1 MRALAYPVAA
11 AVLAVLLTGALAAQQ
26 PVPSQRSVSSGSG
39 GVTVAQIE
47 KPSTDSWPTYNG
59 DYTGRRFSSLTKI
72 NASNV
77 KHLSLSWI
85 YDLPAAGTIKATP
98 LQIGGVLYF
107 TTPNHVYAVDAR
119 TGRELWHY
127 TFARSRG
134 GIQIGNRGIAA
145 LGNTVYFVT
154 TDCNLVALDI
164 KTGTEKWAK
173 EFCSLEMMY
182 YGSIAPVVVKDK
194 LILGPSGDDLD
205 VPAYL
210 DARSPENGEL
220 IWRWYVTPQNEGEAG
235 LDTWP
240 NLDMAKHGGGM
251 TWQPITYDPELNH
264 IYVTTGNPQPVV
276 AFKNREG
283 ANLFTASIVALNAD
297 TGKMV
302 WYFQSSPH
310 DTHDWDAT
318 QTAVVF
324 DGTIDGKPRKLLA
337 QASRNG
343 QFFVLDR
350 TNGKAI
356 VSNEYIK
363 TNWSLDYD
371 ARGQPIPEPGET
383 SADRRSARDAEPGWR
398 DQLVPAELQSADRP
412 VLRERDACVQ
422 RVVHLRP
429 QRQSDGLGRHRPRRL
444 RRTTAAESDRL
455 QDRQNPLERAA
466 IWRQLGHSHH
476 RGQRPVQRGGRGDR
490 SLQRHHR
497 GGALER
503 TSRQFRDQ
511 RSDHLRAR
519 RPAVRDCRRRLA
531 AGCLCP
537 ESVSVS
543 NARHQEGAR

>member
-39 GVTVAQIE
+39 GVTGAQIE

-371 ARGQPIPEPGET
+371 ARGQPIPNPEK
-383 SADRRSARDAEPGWR
+383 
-398 DQLVPAELQSADRP
+398 
-412 VLRERDACVQ
+412 
-422 RVVHLRP
+422 RP
-429 QRQSDGLGRHRPRRL
+429 QIAGALVTPNQGGATNWYPPSFSPQTGLFYVNATRAFSVWYIYDPSDNPMGWGGTDRGGYAEQPQLKAIDYKTGKIRWSVPRYGGNSGILTTAGNVLFNAAAAGIGAYNATTGEALWNARLGNSVTNGPITYELDGLQYVIAGAGSRL
-444 RRTTAAESDRL
+444 VAFVL
-455 QDRQNPLERAA
+455 NQ
-466 IWRQLGHSHH
+466 
-476 RGQRPVQRGGRGDR
+476 
-490 SLQRHHR
+490 
-497 GGALER
+497 
-503 TSRQFRDQ
+503 
-511 RSDHLRAR
+511 
-519 RPAVRDCRRRLA
+519 
-531 AGCLCP
+531 
-537 ESVSVS
+537 
-543 NARHQEGAR
+543 

>member
-98 LQIGGVLYF
+98 LQIGRVLYF

-371 ARGQPIPEPGET
+371 ARGQPIPNPEK
-383 SADRRSARDAEPGWR
+383 
-398 DQLVPAELQSADRP
+398 
-412 VLRERDACVQ
+412 
-422 RVVHLRP
+422 RP
-429 QRQSDGLGRHRPRRL
+429 QIAGALVTPNQGGATNWYPPSFSPQTGLFYVNATRAFSVWYIYDPSDNPMGWGGTDRGGYAEQPQLKAIDYKTGKIRWSVPRYGGNSGILTTAGNVLFNAAAAGIGAYNATTGEALWNARLGNSVTNGPITYELDGLQYVIAGAGSRL
-444 RRTTAAESDRL
+444 VAFVL
-455 QDRQNPLERAA
+455 NQ
-466 IWRQLGHSHH
+466 
-476 RGQRPVQRGGRGDR
+476 
-490 SLQRHHR
+490 
-497 GGALER
+497 
-503 TSRQFRDQ
+503 
-511 RSDHLRAR
+511 
-519 RPAVRDCRRRLA
+519 
-531 AGCLCP
+531 
-537 ESVSVS
+537 
-543 NARHQEGAR
+543 

>member
-1 MRALAYPVAA
+1 MRVLMHVGA
-11 AVLAVLLTGALAAQQ
+11 AVALSAVLAAQQ
-26 PVPSQRSVSSGSG
+26 PAPAPSAASATPAGL
-39 GVTVAQIE
+39 TVAQIA

-59 DYTGRRFSSLTKI
+59 DYSGRRFSSLTKI
-72 NASNV
+72 TAANV
-77 KHLSLSWI
+77 KHLSLAWI
-85 YDLPAAGTIKATP
+85 YDLPNPGTIKATP
-98 LQIGGVLYF
+98 LQIGGILYF
-107 TTPNHVYAVDAR
+107 TTPNNVYAVDAR
-119 TGRELWHY
+119 TARPVWNY

-134 GIQIGNRGIAA
+134 GIQIGNRGVAV
-145 LGNTVYFVT
+145 LGDTVYFVT

-210 DARSPENGEL
+210 EARSPENGDL
-220 IWRWYVTPQNEGEAG
+220 IWRWYVTPQKEGDPG

-283 ANLFTASIVALNAD
+283 ANLYTASIVALNAD

-302 WYFQSSPH
+302 WHFQSSPH

-324 DGTIDGKPRKLLA
+324 DGTINGQPRKLIA

-350 TNGKAI
+350 TNGKGV
-356 VSNEYIK
+356 VSTEYIK
-363 TNWSLDYD
+363 TNWMLDYD
-371 ARGQPIPEPGET
+371 SKGQPIPNPEK
-383 SADRRSARDAEPGWR
+383 
-398 DQLVPAELQSADRP
+398 
-412 VLRERDACVQ
+412 
-422 RVVHLRP
+422 RP
-429 QRQSDGLGRHRPRRL
+429 QIAGALVTPNQGGATNWYPPSFSPQTGLFYVNATRAFSVWYIYDAGDNPMGWGGTDRGGYAEQPQLKAIDYKTGKIRWSIPRYGGNSGVLSTAGNVVFNSAAGGIGAYNATTGEPLWNARVGGSVTNGPITYELDGLQYVIAG
-444 RRTTAAESDRL
+444 A
-455 QDRQNPLERAA
+455 
-466 IWRQLGHSHH
+466 
-476 RGQRPVQRGGRGDR
+476 GGR
-490 SLQRHHR
+490 LVAFVMNQ
-497 GGALER
+497 
-503 TSRQFRDQ
+503 
-511 RSDHLRAR
+511 
-519 RPAVRDCRRRLA
+519 
-531 AGCLCP
+531 
-537 ESVSVS
+537 
-543 NARHQEGAR
+543 

>member
-1 MRALAYPVAA
+1 MRALVHLAG
-11 AVLAVLLTGALAAQQ
+11 AVLLVGRAGGAAAAGAACAR
-26 PVPSQRSVSSGSG
+26 PSGVERPDRSRRSRSRR
-39 GVTVAQIE
+39 
-47 KPSTDSWPTYNG
+47 PTR
-59 DYTGRRFSSLTKI
+59 GRPTTATTPDAASAALTKI
-72 NASNV
+72 TAANV
-77 KHLSLSWI
+77 KHLSLAWI

-119 TGRELWHY
+119 TARELWHY
-127 TFARSRG
+127 TFSRSRG
-134 GIQIGNRGIAA
+134 GIQIGNRGVAM
-145 LGNTVYFVT
+145 LGSTVYFVT

-164 KTGTEKWAK
+164 KTGAEKWAK

-210 DARSPENGEL
+210 EARSPENGDL
-220 IWRWYVTPQNEGEAG
+220 IWRWYVTPQKEGDPG

-251 TWQPITYDPELNH
+251 TWQPITYDPELNL

-283 ANLFTASIVALNAD
+283 ANLYTASIVALNAD

-324 DGTIDGKPRKLLA
+324 DGTINGQPRKLLA

-350 TNGKAI
+350 TTGKAI
-356 VSNEYIK
+356 VSTEYIK
-363 TNWSLDYD
+363 TNWSLGYD
-371 ARGQPIPEPGET
+371 EKGQPIPNPEK
-383 SADRRSARDAEPGWR
+383 
-398 DQLVPAELQSADRP
+398 
-412 VLRERDACVQ
+412 
-422 RVVHLRP
+422 RP
-429 QRQSDGLGRHRPRRL
+429 QIAGALVTPNQGGATNWFPPSFSPQTGLFYVNATRAFSVWYIYDASDNPMGWGGTDRGGYAEQPQLKAIDYKTGKIRWSIPRYGGNSGLLTHGR
-444 RRTTAAESDRL
+444 
-455 QDRQNPLERAA
+455 
-466 IWRQLGHSHH
+466 
-476 RGQRPVQRGGRGDR
+476 QRPVQCGRR
-490 SLQRHHR
+490 RHRRLQRHDGR
-497 GGALER
+497 AALER
-503 TSRQFRDQ
+503 AHRQQRDQ
-511 RSDHLRAR
+511 RADHLRAR
-519 RPAVRDCRRRLA
+519 RPAVRDRRCRRT
-531 AGCLCP
+531 AGRVRA
-537 ESVSVS
+537 ESVAALVLFS
-543 NARHQEGAR
+543 APR